1 MPLMDHFS
9 PPLNRTHPWRSFHGA
24 WAATIA
30 RLLNQGVLP
39 DGYYAMPLV
48 GQEGPVEIDV
58 ATLQDGKAATNGLT
72 NGLTWT
78 VPEPDLTV
86 LVDLP
91 VADDLEVQVLTD
103 DGDPRLIAAIELLS
117 PRNKDR
123 PLARDAFVLKC
134 IGYLESGSSVI
145 VVDTVTTR
153 RADLIAEIL
162 SRFDT
167 EWTPSQAGLS
177 ATAFRT
183 VAGAGD
189 HRELQVWQSLLAIG
203 EFLPTLPLWIDSDFY
218 VPLELETSYRT
229 TCDDLRIRRAD

>member
-1 MPLMDHFS
+1 MPLLDHFN
-9 PPLNRTHPWRSFHGA
+9 PPLSRTHPWRSFHGA

-30 RLLNQGVLP
+30 RLLNQGMLP
-39 DGYYAMPLV
+39 DGFYAMPLI
-48 GQEGPVEIDV
+48 GREGPVEIDV
-58 ATLQDGKAATNGLT
+58 ATLQDDGKAATNGLT
-72 NGLTWT
+72 WAA
-78 VPEPDLTV
+78 PEPDLTL

-91 VADDLEVQVLTD
+91 AADDLEVQVLTD
-103 DGDPRLIAAIELLS
+103 DGDPHLIAAIELLS

-162 SRFDT
+162 SRFET

-183 VAGAGD
+183 VDGEGD
-189 HRELQVWQSLLAIG
+189 RRELQVWQSSLAIG
-203 EFLPTLPLWIDSDFY
+203 MPLPALPLWIDSDFS
-218 VPLELETSYRT
+218 VRLDLEVSYRT
-229 TCDDLRIRRAD
+229 TCDDLRIRPAG